1 MGLSEYET
9 YEYVQLL
16 TQMVM
21 LVFWRCSASGLK
33 LKTVADPAQSKF
45 QAKRERE
52 RLESSQ

>member
-1 MGLSEYET
+1 MGHSEYET